1 MGLNIDVFQV
11 PELDSPPFS
20 SKCPGFVYVE
30 GMVGHARETG
40 IDMLHMLLAVIACDH
55 YNSLPCSTCYV
66 TEVAVDVVVV
76 VVMS

>member
-1 MGLNIDVFQV
+1 M
-11 PELDSPPFS
+11 
-20 SKCPGFVYVE
+20 E
-30 GMVGHARETG
+30 GMVGHAREAG

-76 VVMS
+76 IVVVVMS